1 MRLLKKTAVARQW
14 LAIRQGIIDNACAL
28 KVGAINGDPVGSP
41 AMLTCEFGQVRKEA
55 AAAGD
60 VCAGM

>member
-1 MRLLKKTAVARQW
+1 LFKKATVIPSA
-14 LAIRQGIIDNACAL
+14 LAIAKGFPDNACAL
-28 KVGAINGDPVGSP
+28 VMRAINGGPVGSP
-41 AMLTCEFGQVRKEA
+41 AMLACELGQVRKEA